1 MEETVGSSSSVLGY
15 IASVDV
21 KGSCDHHDTDRS
33 LLAARASPDTP
44 GPSSAWWCCPA
55 SLRGAP
61 SQTASEGSPQRPRT
75 PPSPRPLQSGGA
87 QERSRQDLSG
97 HCRHSPGR
105 LSRRVL
111 PLLPPGAGLCAS
123 LSWTVWSRW
132 GDTSTPRACVSSRR
146 PRTASRSALLQTTVR
161 WTVMICLSQLA
172 KKADRIKLIITLPC
186 TRTDG
191 SRSPPRQTAGP
202 WWLCCT
208 LPSPRPP
215 VWRTASHSWPPH
227 KWKWHQNCFDKELM
241 KLQRMFWHY
250 LSFSLIVSLDCSTN
264 RRTRERRRNRK
275 V

>member
-161 WTVMICLSQLA
+161 WTVMICSSQLA
-172 KKADRIKLIITLPC
+172 KMADRIKLIITGTLY
-186 TRTDG
+186 TD
-191 SRSPPRQTAGP
+191 R
-202 WWLCCT
+202 WLSLSSSSDCGAVVALLHTPLTSSSCM
-208 LPSPRPP
+208 
-215 VWRTASHSWPPH
+215 AH
-227 KWKWHQNCFDKELM
+227 CFSFLATTQM
-241 KLQRMFWHY
+241 KMTSKLLW
-250 LSFSLIVSLDCSTN
+250 
-264 RRTRERRRNRK
+264 
-275 V
+275 